1 MSDSLPGFA
10 DTVVIGGGTAG
21 AAIAGELAARSDQSL
36 LLLEAGPDYGA
47 FDDGRWPAD
56 LTDARAIPTSHDWGY
71 TSGGQY
77 GQRTIKFDRARVIG
91 GCSSHNGC
99 AAIWGS
105 RLDYDH
111 WAELGNPGWS
121 AGDLLGFFRAGSER
135 LRVRIP
141 PRDEITPYQ
150 LAWLKAAPRAGIPLV
165 ADLNNLDE
173 SLGMAPSPANVADG
187 IRWNAAFA
195 YLDPVRR
202 CHHLTIAD
210 GVLADR
216 LLIRGA
222 RVEAVRV
229 ARNGREATIRTGR
242 VVLAAGTYGSP
253 AILIRSG
260 IGPEAEVRALGVI
273 PVLDLPGVGRNL
285 HDHPL
290 VGLVYAGTPEL
301 EAAMA
306 EFATRHWMPE
316 EQTIAKARSSRC
328 NRGFDLH
335 IYPVGGRA
343 ERTAWSW
350 ALAVACLTPHSRG
363 VLKLTSRDPA
373 AAPQLDHA
381 YLSDPDGE
389 DGRVLVDG
397 IHIAR
402 ELAAAPALAASL
414 GKEKWPGAGVLSAD
428 QVAEFTRT
436 TVAHYFHPVGTCA
449 MGPAGDRGAVVDA
462 RGRVHGLD
470 NCYIGDASIMP
481 VVPRAN
487 TNIPALVVG
496 LRIADSLL
504 AASSKAPAQ
513 G

>member
-21 AAIAGELAARSDQSL
+21 AAIAGELAARCDQSL
-36 LLLEAGPDYGA
+36 LLLEAGPDYGSFA
-47 FDDGRWPAD
+47 DGGWPGD

-71 TSGGQY
+71 TSGRQY
-77 GQRTIKFDRARVIG
+77 GQRVITFDRARVIG

-105 RLDYDH
+105 RLDYDD

-121 AGDLLGFFRAGSER
+121 TEGLLALFRAGSER

-141 PRDEITPYQ
+141 PRGEITPYQ
-150 LAWLKAAPRAGIPLV
+150 LAWLEAAPRAGIPLV
-165 ADLNNLDE
+165 SDLNNLDE
-173 SLGMAPSPANVADG
+173 NLGMAPSPANVVDG

-195 YLDPVRR
+195 YLDPVRDR
-202 CHHLTIAD
+202 SHLTIAG
-210 GVLADR
+210 GVLVDR

-222 RVEAVRV
+222 RVEGVRV
-229 ARNGREATIRTGR
+229 IRNGQAAAIKTGR

-260 IGPEAEVRALGVI
+260 VGPETEMRALGI
-273 PVLDLPGVGRNL
+273 TPVLHLPGVGRNL

-290 VGLVYAGTPEL
+290 VALVYTGTPEL

-306 EFATRHWMPE
+306 EFATRYWMPE

-343 ERTAWSW
+343 AHQLTAWSW
-350 ALAVACLTPHSRG
+350 ALAIACLTPRSRG
-363 VLKLTSRDPA
+363 VLKLTSSDPA

-381 YLSDPDGE
+381 YLSDLEGE
-389 DGRVLVDG
+389 DQRVLVDG

-402 ELAAAPALAASL
+402 ELATAPPLAALL
-414 GKEKWPGAGVLSAD
+414 GTEKWPGVDVLSAER
-428 QVAEFTRT
+428 VAEFTRA
-436 TVAHYFHPVGTCA
+436 TVVHYFHPVGTCA
-449 MGPAGDRGAVVDA
+449 MGPADDRGAVVNA

-470 NCYIGDASIMP
+470 NCYVGDASIMP

-487 TNIPALVVG
+487 TNVPALVVG

-504 AASSKAPAQ
+504 AA
-513 G
+513 

>member
-21 AAIAGELAARSDQSL
+21 AAIAGELAARCDQSL
-36 LLLEAGPDYGA
+36 LLLEAGPDYGSFA
-47 FDDGRWPAD
+47 DGGWPGD

-71 TSGGQY
+71 TSGRQY
-77 GQRTIKFDRARVIG
+77 GQRVITFDRARVIG

-105 RLDYDH
+105 RLDYDD

-121 AGDLLGFFRAGSER
+121 TEGLLALFRAGSER

-141 PRDEITPYQ
+141 PRGEITPYQ
-150 LAWLKAAPRAGIPLV
+150 LAWLEAAPRAGIPLV
-165 ADLNNLDE
+165 SDLNNLDE
-173 SLGMAPSPANVADG
+173 NLGMAPSPANVVDG

-195 YLDPVRR
+195 YLDPVRDR
-202 CHHLTIAD
+202 SHLTIAG
-210 GVLADR
+210 GVLVDR

-222 RVEAVRV
+222 RVEGVCV
-229 ARNGREATIRTGR
+229 IRNGQAAAIKTGR

-260 IGPEAEVRALGVI
+260 VGPAVEVRALGVE

-290 VGLVYAGTPEL
+290 VGLVYTGTPEL

-306 EFATRHWMPE
+306 EFAIHHWMPE

-328 NRGFDLH
+328 GGGFDLH
-335 IYPVGGRA
+335 LYPVGGRA
-343 ERTAWSW
+343 AHRREPWSW
-350 ALAVACLTPHSRG
+350 SLAVACLTPRSRG
-363 VLKLTSRDPA
+363 VLKLTSRDPTA
-373 AAPQLDHA
+373 PPQLDHG
-381 YLSDPDGE
+381 YLSDPEGE
-389 DGRVLVDG
+389 DACVLVDG
-397 IHIAR
+397 TQIAR
-402 ELAAAPALAASL
+402 ELASAPRLAGLL
-414 GKEKWPGAGVLSAD
+414 GSERWPGPGVLSPG
-428 QVAEFTRT
+428 QVAEFVRAN
-436 TVAHYFHPVGTCA
+436 VAHYFHPVGTCA
-449 MGPAGDRGAVVDA
+449 MGPARDRGAVVDA

-487 TNIPALVVG
+487 TNIPTLVVG
-496 LRIADSLL
+496 LRIANWLL
-504 AASSKAPAQ
+504 AA
-513 G
+513 

>member
-21 AAIAGELAARSDQSL
+21 AAIAGELAAKSDESL
-36 LLLEAGPDYGA
+36 LLLEAGPDYGS
-47 FDDGRWPAD
+47 FEGGRWPAE
-56 LTDARAIPTSHDWGY
+56 LADARAIPTSHDWGY

-77 GQRTIKFDRARVIG
+77 DERVIKFDRARVIG
-91 GCSSHNGC
+91 GCSAHNGC

-105 RLDYDH
+105 RLDYDR

-121 AGDLLGFFRAGSER
+121 TEELLPLFRAGGER

-141 PRDEITPYQ
+141 PREAITPYQ
-150 LAWLKAAPRAGIPLV
+150 LAWLEAAPRAGIPLV

-173 SLGMAPSPANVADG
+173 HLGMAPSPANVVDG

-195 YLDPVRR
+195 YLDPVRGR
-202 CHHLTIAD
+202 ENLTIA
-210 GVLADR
+210 GGALTDR

-222 RVEAVRV
+222 RVDAVRV
-229 ARNGREATIRTGR
+229 IRNGREATINTGR

-260 IGPEAEVRALGVI
+260 VGPAADLRALGI
-273 PVLDLPGVGRNL
+273 EPVLDLPGVGRNL

-290 VGLVYAGTPEL
+290 VGIVYSGTPEL

-306 EFATRHWMPE
+306 EFERSHWMPE

-328 NRGFDLH
+328 GGGFDLH
-335 IYPVGGRA
+335 IYPVGGRSPHQPA
-343 ERTAWSW
+343 SWSW
-350 ALAVACLTPHSRG
+350 SLAIACMTPNSRG
-363 VLKLTSRDPA
+363 ALKLTSRDPA
-373 AAPQLDHA
+373 AAPLLDHG
-381 YLSDPDGE
+381 YLSHPDGE
-389 DGRVLVDG
+389 DARVLVDG
-397 IHIAR
+397 IHVAR
-402 ELAAAPALAASL
+402 ELAAAPDLAALL
-414 GKEKWPGAGVLSAD
+414 GREKWPGPGVLSSS
-428 QVAEFTRT
+428 QVAEFTRA

-449 MGPAGDRGAVVDA
+449 MGAARDRGAVVDA

-470 NCYIGDASIMP
+470 NCYVGDASIIP

-487 TNIPALVVG
+487 TNIPTLVSG
-496 LRIADSLL
+496 LRIAGWLL
-504 AASSKAPAQ
+504 AA
-513 G
+513 